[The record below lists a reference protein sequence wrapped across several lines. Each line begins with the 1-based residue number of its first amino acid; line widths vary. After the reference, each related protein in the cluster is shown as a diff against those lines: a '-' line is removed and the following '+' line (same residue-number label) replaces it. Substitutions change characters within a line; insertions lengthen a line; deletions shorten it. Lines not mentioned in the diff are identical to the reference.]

1 MSALRSLLFSLFQLV
16 FTPIYATLVL
26 LAFWVPPLPRFR
38 FITGWCC
45 VNLVAA
51 RWICGIRHRVIGA
64 ENIPPSTSP
73 HIVMSKHS
81 STWETLALNFL
92 FPPLAFVAKKELL
105 SIPFFGWAFTLAS
118 PITIDRKAGTDA
130 MQQIAEQGRERLA
143 QGFWIVVYPEGTRI
157 RAGTRA
163 HYKTGG
169 ARLAV
174 ALDIPIVPVAHNAGY
189 LWPKGV
195 LGKRA
200 GTVTV
205 SIGPPIRTE
214 GKDMQQLISEVE
226 TWIEDEVTRLGNPLH
241 QPPAHR
247 G

>member
-1 MSALRSLLFSLFQLV
+1 MSVLRSLLFALYQLIV
-16 FTPIYATLVL
+16 TPIYATLVVL
-26 LAFWVPPLPRFR
+26 LFWLPRLPRFR
-38 FITGWCC
+38 FIIGWCW
-45 VNLVAA
+45 LMLFGA
-51 RWICGIRHRVIGA
+51 RWICGIRHRVIGV
-64 ENIPPSTSP
+64 ENIPPRASP

-105 SIPFFGWAFTLAS
+105 SIPFFGWAFSLAS
-118 PITIDRKAGTDA
+118 PITIDRKAGKDA

-169 ARLAV
+169 TRLAL
-174 ALDIPIVPVAHNAGY
+174 ALGIPVVPVAHNAGY

-195 LGKRA
+195 LGKRP

-205 SIGPPIRTE
+205 SIGKPIQPDET
-214 GKDMQQLISEVE
+214 DMQQLINKVE
-226 TWIEDEVTRLGNPLH
+226 KWIEDEVTRLGNPLREAPA
-241 QPPAHR
+241 QPR
-247 G
+247 